1 MPGLNQDLKILIES
15 LSNVVLVEQDKISFH
30 RMTDAFKDITF
41 DYLDKAT
48 FLSKTK
54 LLKTT
59 SELETLNQETFDK
72 GLLIHVPKNFIS
84 QETLHIIYLIDTKL
98 TMQVQMDVDALATIN
113 VFEYI
118 YSVFEDS
125 LNLVVNID
133 ILENASLTYTTLAEG
148 PTLKASAITRNAYV
162 KRYGRYVN
170 TNAAFSNALT
180 HQLSNVYL
188 VGEYAYGISKTI
200 ALTSDK
206 QEASFKTIVEHLA
219 KTTEGYIEHYG
230 VSNDA
235 STLLFEGVGKIHK
248 GMSRSIA
255 KQSNKGV
262 IIGDFAR
269 LDANPLLII
278 DEYDVEAGHG
288 AAIGQIDADQLYYL
302 MSRGLSKKDAERLII
317 NGFLAPLNDVIK
329 SDDLKDYVQKVLI
342 MKTN

>member
-1 MPGLNQDLKILIES
+1 MSALGKDLTTLIET
-15 LSNVVLVEQDKISFH
+15 LSNVILVSQDNYSIH
-30 RMTDAFKDITF
+30 RMHDAFSTLRVEL
-41 DYLDKAT
+41 LDRES
-48 FLSKTK
+48 FLAQNKSLKSESDLEK
-54 LLKTT
+54 LNLDSFT
-59 SELETLNQETFDK
+59 K
-72 GLLIHVPKNFIS
+72 GLVIDVPKGFS
-84 QETLHIIYLIDTKL
+84 AQETLHIIYLPESTF
-98 TMQVQMDVDALATIN
+98 TMQVQINLSNQSSLN

-118 YSVFEDS
+118 YSTAQES
-125 LNLVVNID
+125 LNMVVNATIK
-133 ILENASLTYTTLAEG
+133 ENANLTYTTLAEG
-148 PTLKASAITRNAYV
+148 PSEVATAITRNAYV
-162 KRYGRYVN
+162 SRYGRYTN

-200 ALTSDK
+200 ALTSLK
-206 QEASFKTIVEHLA
+206 QEASFKTIIEHLA

-230 VSNDA
+230 VSNDD
-235 STLLFEGVGKIHK
+235 STLLFEGVGKIYK
-248 GMSRSIA
+248 GMSRSVA

-262 IIGDFAR
+262 IIGELAR

-329 SDDLKDYVQKVLI
+329 SDALKDHVQKVLI
-342 MKTN
+342 TKTN

>member
-1 MPGLNQDLKILIES
+1 MASFSQDLTTLIES
-15 LSNVVLVEQDKISFH
+15 LSNVVIVEPETIIFE
-30 RMTDAFKDITF
+30 RMNETFDSITF
-41 DYLDKAT
+41 EWLDKEA
-48 FLSKTK
+48 FLSKT
-54 LLKTT
+54 TVH
-59 SELETLNQETFDK
+59 SAEHELEKLNQSLFEK
-72 GLLIHVPKNFIS
+72 GLIIKVPARFNALD
-84 QETLHIIYLIDTKL
+84 TLHVIYVPSERLNI
-98 TMQVQMDVDALATIN
+98 QVAIQVESGASISL
-113 VFEYI
+113 FEYI
-118 YSVFEDS
+118 YSTAKES
-125 LNLVVNID
+125 LNIVVNATVE
-133 ILENASLTYTTLAEG
+133 ENASLTYTTLSEG
-148 PTLKASAITRNAYV
+148 PSLVASAITRNAYV

-170 TNAAFSNALT
+170 TNAAFSSALA

-200 ALTSDK
+200 ALTSLK
-206 QEASFKTIVEHLA
+206 QQASFKTIVEHLA

-230 VSNDA
+230 VANDD

-248 GMSRSIA
+248 GMARSIA

-262 IIGDFAR
+262 IIGDLAR

-329 SDDLKDYVQKVLI
+329 SEALKEHVQKVLI